1 MRATCRVFSAPGL
14 SAGSAM
20 DEVRAIG
27 LERAYYHP
35 PCTGTQLFHP
45 TRPEIMCLLIL
56 AHRCSE
62 DYPLVV
68 AANRD
73 EFHARPSAA
82 SHFWPDSPQ
91 VLAGKDLELGGT
103 WMGVTRGG
111 RFAAVT
117 NFRDP
122 ARTAAAP
129 RSRGELPLNF
139 LTGHATPADYL
150 SDVANAAGE
159 YAGFNLLVG
168 LGKELWYFDN
178 SDGHSPEQ
186 LPSGIYGLS
195 NARLDTPWPKVAL
208 GKRQLAQVLANGSL
222 AHDSLSAVVNDRR
235 MAEPE
240 ALQLEEA
247 DSEMA
252 RLLSAQFIVSDVYGT
267 RSTTTLWLHSDGDT
281 RWREQSFDRHGNLSG
296 EVVESFTH

>member
-1 MRATCRVFSAPGL
+1 
-14 SAGSAM
+14 
-20 DEVRAIG
+20 
-27 LERAYYHP
+27 
-35 PCTGTQLFHP
+35 
-45 TRPEIMCLLIL
+45 MCLLIL

-73 EFHARPSAA
+73 EFHARPTAA
-82 SHFWPDSPQ
+82 SHFWPDYPH
-91 VLAGKDLELGGT
+91 VLAGQDLELGGT

-129 RSRGELPLNF
+129 RSRGELPLGF
-139 LTGHATPADYL
+139 LTGHATPEEYL
-150 SDVANAAGE
+150 SNVANAADE

-168 LGKELWYFDN
+168 HGKELWYFDN
-178 SDGHSPEQ
+178 SDGHNPAQ
-186 LPSGIYGLS
+186 LAAGIYGLS
-195 NARLDTPWPKVAL
+195 NARLDTPWPKVEL
-208 GKRQLAQVLANGSL
+208 GKRQLVQVLASASL
-222 AHDSLSAVVNDRR
+222 THDSLAAVVNDRR
-235 MAEPE
+235 MAQAE

-267 RSTTTLWLHSDGDT
+267 RSSTTLWLHSDGDT
-281 RWREQSFDRHGNLSG
+281 CWREQSFDQHGNLCG
-296 EVVESFTH
+296 EVVERFTN